1 MTSARR
7 HLFFAIGFGALAML
21 CLGLVTWALVE
32 GAVVANFPSDAQV
45 RSNTAGHQYQPANT
59 VYSREEA
66 PGRYWLVVGLLG
78 FFGTLFTVV
87 AVLERNSF
95 RVASQS
101 RLGDAPIPGLLA
113 KIDRACGL
121 YPEGR
126 DALLRARQ
134 ALGDVNSPSVAVAI
148 DTHLEKVLDARDRE
162 TAMREIQDLSKALDM
177 AGRFR
182 DRSAASS
189 P

>member
-1 MTSARR
+1 MTSTRR
-7 HLFFAIGFGALAML
+7 HLFAAIGFAALAML

-59 VYSREEA
+59 VYTREEA

-78 FFGTLFTVV
+78 FFGTLFAVV

-95 RVASQS
+95 RVASRPRS
-101 RLGDAPIPGLLA
+101 PIPDLRA
-113 KIDRACGL
+113 RIDRACEL

-126 DALLRARQ
+126 EALLRAKK
-134 ALGDVNSPSVAVAI
+134 ALGDVNSPAVAVAI
-148 DTHLEKVLDARDRE
+148 DSHLERVLDAHDRE
-162 TAMREIQDLSKALDM
+162 TALKEIRDLSKALDM
-177 AGRFR
+177 VDKFQ
-182 DRSAASS
+182 DRSATSS
-189 P
+189 TRAG